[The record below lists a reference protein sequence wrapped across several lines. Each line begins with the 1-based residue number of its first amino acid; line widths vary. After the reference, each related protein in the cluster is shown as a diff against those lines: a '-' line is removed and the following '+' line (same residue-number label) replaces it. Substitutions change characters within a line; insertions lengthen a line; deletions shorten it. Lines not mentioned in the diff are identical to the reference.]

1 MTRIELRLV
10 GRWVFWCAMMALVAA
25 TLHSVRGEI
34 DQSHVALT
42 LLLVVLGGSAGG
54 GRRLGFGL
62 AIVGFILIDYFFQ
75 PPYDLLSV
83 SKPLDWVVL
92 VAFLMSAFVA
102 TELLV
107 RARDEAD
114 IARQRMAEIASLSRI
129 GSEMLR
135 FARPEDALAAVTTLV
150 RDTMSVS
157 RASIRLLDASSG
169 LGPVISAS
177 TDEHPTPTEN
187 QLARRA
193 IETPQTEIGQLTAM
207 LVDGSVVH
215 GTIDNAA
222 AARAAIGLAVPLFV
236 ETRRVGVLTMM
247 TDGNGIRLDAVKR
260 RFLSSIAHYA
270 ALGADRI
277 RLVEEA
283 RLAVTLREESRAKD
297 EVLAAVSHDLRT
309 PLTTIKLLA
318 QAAATRGEPNAAAI
332 EDQTDRLAHLVTN
345 VLDLSRIRAGGVML
359 DIELNTAE
367 DLVGAAIRRAEGL
380 LHDRRIEPIV
390 DLNHLPAAGRF
401 DFVHSLRIL
410 GNLLDNALR
419 FTNPGGCVE
428 VETASEGPWM
438 VVHVRDRGPGV
449 PPSERERIFDP
460 FYRSPIQ
467 IDGSSGHAGLGLSI
481 ARRLAEMQGGSLE
494 CDGRPGGGSTFTLR
508 LVGAD
513 LHEASLISE
522 EERVLAD

>member
-1 MTRIELRLV
+1 MRRIDLRLV

-54 GRRLGFGL
+54 GRWLGFGL
-62 AIVGFILIDYFFQ
+62 AIVGFVLIDYFFQ
-75 PPYDLLSV
+75 PPYDQLSV

-102 TELLV
+102 TELLM
-107 RARDEAD
+107 RARDEANT
-114 IARQRMAEIASLSRI
+114 ARRRMEEIASLSHI

-150 RDTMSVS
+150 RHSMGAT
-157 RASIRLLDASSG
+157 RATVRLWDASSG
-169 LGPVISAS
+169 LGPVVSAS
-177 TDEHPTPTEN
+177 DGERPPSIESE
-187 QLARRA
+187 LAQRV
-193 IETPQTEIGQLTAM
+193 IETPQSGTGQLTAM
-207 LVDGSVVH
+207 LADRSIVQ
-215 GTIDNAA
+215 GTIGSAGSS
-222 AARAAIGLAVPLFV
+222 RPLVGLGVPLLV
-236 ETRRVGVLTMM
+236 ETRRVGVLVIT
-247 TDGNGIRLDAVKR
+247 TEGAGIELDAEKR
-260 RFLSSIAHYA
+260 RFLSAIAHYA
-270 ALGADRI
+270 ALGADRV

-283 RLAVTLREESRAKD
+283 RHAVALREESRAKD

-318 QAAATRGEPNAAAI
+318 QAAAARGEPNAAAI

-359 DIELNTAE
+359 DVELNTAE

-380 LHDRRIEPIV
+380 LHDRRIEPHV
-390 DLNHLPAAGRF
+390 DLSDPPPAGRF
-401 DFVHSLRIL
+401 DFVQSLRIL

-419 FTNPGGCVE
+419 FTKPGDCVE
-428 VETASEGPWM
+428 IETASEGAWM
-438 VVHVRDRGPGV
+438 VVRVRDRGPGV
-449 PPSERERIFDP
+449 PPSERDRIFEP
-460 FYRSPIQ
+460 FYRSAIQ
-467 IDGSSGHAGLGLSI
+467 VDGSSGHAGLGLSI

-494 CDGRPGGGSTFTLR
+494 CEGRIGGGSTFTLR

-513 LHEASLISE
+513 LHDAPLMPE
-522 EERVLAD
+522 EERVLVD